1 MWPNARISVMGGRQA
16 ARVLSTVRGEMSDDE
31 RDAFEAP
38 IIEDYEREGSPWYST
53 ARLWDD
59 GVIDPRD
66 TRKLLAL
73 GLAAAAGA
81 APSAARWRTPT
92 RPVTWEPRRWRWARS
107 S

>member
-1 MWPNARISVMGGRQA
+1 
-16 ARVLSTVRGEMSDDE
+16 MSDDD

-38 IIEDYEREGSPWYST
+38 IIDTYEREGSPWYST

-73 GLAAAAGA
+73 GLAPPPAAG
-81 APSAARWRTPT
+81 PLESTPGT
-92 RPVTWEPRRWRWARS
+92 LAIPPVCERGAHPA
-107 S
+107 